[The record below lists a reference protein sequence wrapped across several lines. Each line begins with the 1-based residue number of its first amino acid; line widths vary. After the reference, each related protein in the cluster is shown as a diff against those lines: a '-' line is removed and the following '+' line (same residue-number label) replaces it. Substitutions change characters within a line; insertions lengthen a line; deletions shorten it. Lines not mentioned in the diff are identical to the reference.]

1 MEKTTSILK
10 TSTKFIVIAIIIVV
24 LIFLSFLMVSLVPRI
39 LSSMANT
46 TVSITSAFFPS
57 GNKNATN
64 TATSSGISL
73 NGPDTTATN
82 AGTGTSSNPNN
93 SSKGD
98 FLSNFFGPRKN
109 NNTDQSVNFSV
120 ATSSR
125 QNSNNGGN
133 NNSSSNNSSNNS
145 YHQPNSNYSANT
157 GTPDLSVQILSVGTK
172 TNGVFTATNNFTT
185 DSTVVVNFQ
194 ITNQGTAASGEWA
207 MRVVSPSS
215 NAMDKIKTL
224 TARSLPAGAAVTGQ
238 VVFNTPAVGTNQQIT
253 ISIDP
258 NNTIRE
264 INKTNNQISSTINVT
279 QANNYYNYNNYN
291 NCVNGYTNGVY
302 TGCNNNNNNYNYN
315 NCVNGYVNG
324 VYTGC
329 NNNNNNYNN
338 CVNGYVNGVYTGCT
352 NNYNYNNCVNGYMNG
367 VYTGCTNNYNT
378 SLPNLSANLI
388 ALGKVDINNQF
399 TQTTYFKTTDKVAIK
414 FTVTNNS
421 SVYTS
426 SWSWKANIVG
436 PSPYFTGTYYNNY
449 NIYGY
454 TYNSDGSR
462 TYSNPTP
469 ETGLA
474 PGETRTYTAT
484 FDGATYGSNYMT
496 IIVDSANSITESNE
510 GDNSISQ
517 SFFVNY

>member
-1 MEKTTSILK
+1 MEKATSILK
-10 TSTKFIVIAIIIVV
+10 TSTKAIIIAVIILV

-46 TVSITSAFFPS
+46 TVSISSAFFPS
-57 GNKNATN
+57 GNKTATN

-73 NGPDTTATN
+73 NGPDTTSTN
-82 AGTGTSSNPNN
+82 AGTSSSSND

-120 ATSSR
+120 ATSTR
-125 QNSNNGGN
+125 QNTNNN
-133 NNSSSNNSSNNS
+133 NNSGSSNSYRQPSN
-145 YHQPNSNYSANT
+145 NYSANT

-172 TNGVFTATNNFTT
+172 TNGVFVATNNFTT

-194 ITNQGTAASGEWA
+194 ITNQGTAASGAWA
-207 MRVVSPSS
+207 MRVDSPSS

-258 NNTIRE
+258 NNTIHE
-264 INKTNNQISSTINVT
+264 SNKTNNQISSTINIT
-279 QANNYYNYNNYN
+279 QANNYYNYNNNYNTCVNGYMNGVYTGCTNNNNYN
-291 NCVNGYTNGVY
+291 NCVNGYINGVY
-302 TGCNNNNNNYNYN
+302 TGCNNNNYNYN

-324 VYTGC
+324 F
-329 NNNNNNYNN
+329 
-338 CVNGYVNGVYTGCT
+338 YTGCT
-352 NNYNYNNCVNGYMNG
+352 NNYNYNNCINGYMNG
-367 VYTGCTNNYNT
+367 VYTGCNNYYGT
-378 SLPNLSANLI
+378 TQPNLNVTLI
-388 ALGKVDINNQF
+388 ALGKSDLYNQF
-399 TQTTYFKTTDKVAIK
+399 TQTTYLRTVDKVAIK
-414 FTVTNNS
+414 FTITNNS
-421 SVYTS
+421 SVSTP
-426 SWSWKANIVG
+426 SWTWKANLVG
-436 PSPYFTGTYYNNY
+436 PTPYYTGTYYNSY
-449 NIYGY
+449 NANGY

-462 TYSNPTP
+462 TYIAPIVEN
-469 ETGLA
+469 GLA

-484 FDGATYGSNYMT
+484 FDGLTYGTNSMT

-517 SFFVNY
+517 SFFVSY

>member
-1 MEKTTSILK
+1 
-10 TSTKFIVIAIIIVV
+10 
-24 LIFLSFLMVSLVPRI
+24 
-39 LSSMANT
+39 MANT
-46 TVSITSAFFPS
+46 TVSITSAFFPAD
-57 GNKNATN
+57 GKN
-64 TATSSGISL
+64 ATSSGISL

-82 AGTGTSSNPNN
+82 NGTSTKPSDSS

-120 ATSSR
+120 ATSTR
-125 QNSNNGGN
+125 QNVNNNSNNSAHNTNNQSN
-133 NNSSSNNSSNNS
+133 NN
-145 YHQPNSNYSANT
+145 YSGYT

-194 ITNQGTAASGEWA
+194 ITNQGTAASGAWA
-207 MRVVSPSS
+207 MRVDSPSS

-238 VVFNTPAVGTNQQIT
+238 VVFNTPALGTNQQVT
-253 ISIDP
+253 ISVDP
-258 NNTIRE
+258 NNTIQE
-264 INKTNNQISSTINVT
+264 SNESNNQISSTISIT
-279 QANNYYNYNNYN
+279 QAYNYNNYNNNYNYN
-291 NCVNGYTNGVY
+291 NCVNGYMNGVY
-302 TGCNNNNNNYNYN
+302 TGCNNNNYNYN

-329 NNNNNNYNN
+329 TN
-338 CVNGYVNGVYTGCT
+338 

-367 VYTGCTNNYNT
+367 IYTGCNNNYGT
-378 SLPNLSANLI
+378 SLPNLNASLI
-388 ALGKVDINNQF
+388 GLGKTDTYNQF
-399 TQTTYFKTTDKVAIK
+399 TQTTYLRTSDKVALK
-414 FTVTNNS
+414 FTVTNNTS
-421 SVYTS
+421 FYTS
-426 SWSWKANIVG
+426 SWTWKANLVG
-436 PSPYFTGTYYNNY
+436 PSPYYTGNYYNNY
-449 NIYGY
+449 NTNGY

-462 TYSNPTP
+462 TYIAPIVES
-469 ETGLA
+469 GLA

-484 FDGATYGSNYMT
+484 FDGLTYGSNYMT
-496 IIVDSANSITESNE
+496 IIVDSANNITESNE